1 MCIRDSINAEYGNRI
16 RIARRLWEADHSLP
30 PISKK
35 RARSMS
41 DDAPNTGPGKTEIPP
56 VDGCGIFT
64 TSVEEGQS
72 KMEAP
77 KEDQGVPSSGGE
89 GGEPDCTNSTA
100 VSPKLPAQ
108 GSPASVAS
116 PPGDSPGKKSKKKK
130 EGRCPVEGCR
140 KKIGLTGFHCR
151 CGSTFCALHR
161 YSDAHECD
169 FDYKALARSQIS
181 AANPVIE
188 PAKFD
193 KI

>member
-89 GGEPDCTNSTA
+89 IHLQAPCPVVVDTPMQSLAVPDPPQEREESQTVPIAPQSVQRS
-100 VSPKLPAQ
+100 VSP
-108 GSPASVAS
+108 
-116 PPGDSPGKKSKKKK
+116 
-130 EGRCPVEGCR
+130 
-140 KKIGLTGFHCR
+140 
-151 CGSTFCALHR
+151 
-161 YSDAHECD
+161 SD
-169 FDYKALARSQIS
+169 
-181 AANPVIE
+181 
-188 PAKFD
+188 
-193 KI
+193 